1 MSADWETLSLSQLYQ
16 DYTQNLVW
24 SLFLTSTALHAIVLI
39 ASPVQAVHKWYRRK
53 SSDGD
58 TALPYICAVVGSTLW
73 LRYSV
78 FIGDLKLI
86 LLQTYAVLMQIA
98 FVGLLI
104 HYRTKKMRLTRGIL
118 VISLVMMLLFMYAS
132 SITHEEGKQ
141 LIGICASGAQIA
153 GSFVCPYLVYR
164 AVKTKVI
171 DFVPLAPVA
180 FTWIMEL
187 HAIVYS
193 IGIND
198 FYLLLAN
205 GVFCCMDGSLLA
217 MFFIYPTERK
227 ESKKNSKLMDL

>member
-1 MSADWETLSLSQLYQ
+1 MEHWENLSLSQLYQ

-24 SLFLTSTALHAIVLI
+24 SLFLTSTAIHAIVLI
-39 ASPVQAVHKWYRRK
+39 ASPVQAVYKWNRRN

-58 TALPYICAVVGSTLW
+58 TALPYICGVVGSALW
-73 LRYSV
+73 LRYSMY
-78 FIGDLKLI
+78 IGEVKLI
-86 LLQTYAVLMQIA
+86 LLQTYAVAMQLG

-104 HYRTKKMRLTRGIL
+104 YYRTKKTRLMRSVM
-118 VISLVMMLLFMYAS
+118 VISSVMLLLFMYAS
-132 SITHEEGKQ
+132 SMAHEDGKQ
-141 LIGICASGAQIA
+141 MIGICASGAQIA
-153 GSFVCPYLVYR
+153 GSLVCPYLVYR

-171 DFVPLAPVA
+171 DFVPFAPVA
-180 FTWIMEL
+180 FTWVMEL

-227 ESKKNSKLMDL
+227 KSHKTSKLMDL